1 MLSGYLV
8 FGRGQ
13 ESQDFARR
21 CSRRVWALQELLPGA
36 QLYSR
41 PPELAHPLL
50 NAPGRGRACKA
61 DCKAPEAPGH
71 LLEALAQLFCSS
83 VWGGIGRD
91 SQHFRDPFYPPL
103 GVATRVLASYHEGHK
118 GSRRVRSKASPLL
131 VGISMLVSTPLPQY
145 LTPAILPISFR
156 AVSFVKS
163 LPGPGK

>member
-1 MLSGYLV
+1 MLSGHLV

-13 ESQDFARR
+13 ESQNFARR
-21 CSRRVWALQELLPGA
+21 CSRIVWALQELLPGA

-50 NAPGRGRACKA
+50 NALGKGRASRA

-71 LLEALAQLFCSS
+71 LPEALAQLFCSS

-103 GVATRVLASYHEGHK
+103 GVAAWVPASYHEGHK
-118 GSRRVRSKASPLL
+118 GSCRVRSKASPLL
-131 VGISMLVSTPLPQY
+131 VGISMLAPPPPNILHQPFLPSVLALY
-145 LTPAILPISFR
+145 L
-156 AVSFVKS
+156 
-163 LPGPGK
+163 